1 MSHSTQQLW
10 AGRDSWLGD
19 FPPVREQREIMENK
33 DEIKNMGDDTG
44 VVNVVEA
51 EAEKQVRYE

>member
-1 MSHSTQQLW
+1 
-10 AGRDSWLGD
+10 
-19 FPPVREQREIMENK
+19 MENN

-51 EAEKQVRYE
+51 EAEKQVRFE